1 MVVALVP
8 ALNVVV
14 APVLAHNVVVALV
27 LANNVVVALEL
38 MSMED
43 ESLFQHL
50 GNLTDKEWTLES
62 PLSRVPR

>member
-50 GNLTDKEWTLES
+50 GNLTDKE
-62 PLSRVPR
+62 

>member
-38 MSMED
+38 MSMAD

-50 GNLTDKEWTLES
+50 GNLTDKE
-62 PLSRVPR
+62 